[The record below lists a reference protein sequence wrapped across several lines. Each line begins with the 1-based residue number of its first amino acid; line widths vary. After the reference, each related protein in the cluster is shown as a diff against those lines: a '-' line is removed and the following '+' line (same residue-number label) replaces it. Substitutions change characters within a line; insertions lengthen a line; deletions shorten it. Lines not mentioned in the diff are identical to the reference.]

1 MRPSDHP
8 PVVSIQDRLAGYRE
22 STSLCLLNGISTST
36 MRHAEQDGNRSIT
49 SLEYHFSGD
58 RLLGSI
64 SCITTHDVPRKIAQ
78 CGAHENYFPL
88 RYFLS
93 DHHVCAGSAASW
105 QQLARSYAGLCWSS
119 IASISRPTASRRS
132 ISRIGLLSLYPGYP
146 CNLSNPRVQQ
156 TDTVYDM
163 SSITAETSR
172 RLLTIHLKST

>member
-1 MRPSDHP
+1 
-8 PVVSIQDRLAGYRE
+8 
-22 STSLCLLNGISTST
+22 